1 MDDDLPIFF
10 RRVSPI
16 CGNIE
21 EANAA
26 VLSQYAAFGVVNPC
40 VIIEPFTE
48 ESLPNAESASKVKPN
63 ARVDRPAQTGA
74 EQ

>member
-1 MDDDLPIFF
+1 MSKYQLTVFMLKKQLENMDDDLPIFF

-26 VLSQYAAFGVVNPC
+26 VLSQYASFGFVNPC

-48 ESLPNAESASKVKPN
+48 ESLPNA
-63 ARVDRPAQTGA
+63 
-74 EQ
+74 